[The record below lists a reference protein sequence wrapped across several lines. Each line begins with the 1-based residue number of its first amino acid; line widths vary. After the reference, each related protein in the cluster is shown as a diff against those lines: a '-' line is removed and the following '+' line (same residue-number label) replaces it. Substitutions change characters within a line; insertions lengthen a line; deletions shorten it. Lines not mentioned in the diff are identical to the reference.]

1 MNDQFIQ
8 RLSKAMVDA
17 GMTQASLAKRLN
29 TPQSTVQRWFNGSVP
44 RSRMLMDICH
54 ALRCDQR
61 WLLTGIGDQD
71 TAGEIPAYGHRLN
84 EEPVEYST
92 GGSNGGYAE
101 MLNDSQL
108 LASLKDCLDALTQQ
122 PSDMIRIS
130 MAETGV
136 KLMTEIRNRASKN
149 LRSKVSFNSKSTHRK
164 P

>member
-61 WLLTGIGDQD
+61 WLLTGVGDQD
-71 TAGEIPAYGHRLN
+71 TEGESAVYSSRLS
-84 EEPVEYST
+84 EEPSEFH
-92 GGSNGGYAE
+92 GGGGGYAE
-101 MLNDSQL
+101 MLSDAQL

-130 MAETGV
+130 MAETGA
-136 KLMTEIRNRASKN
+136 KLMQEIRNRASKN
-149 LRSKVSFNSKSTHRK
+149 LRSKVSFNQKPNHRK